1 MNKDLENVLR
11 TVGLI
16 LLGLFIFVVGVP
28 LVLAAAGFTLLIVGK
43 LFALAVFLIKLAVIL
58 AIVYL
63 VLVAVRAALK

>member
-1 MNKDLENVLR
+1 MNKNIENVIR

-28 LVLAAAGFTLLIVGK
+28 LVLATAGFTLVIVGK